1 MMTPSSPSLNLS
13 VGLAT
18 SIPTNKCG
26 LSSQKDTSSEPS
38 STPSQKPLNIFSTVD
53 GSDIPDEATVW
64 SLLELAGWKYKR
76 ADFEGT
82 LWQHRVV
89 TDKGYEYMVP
99 VTAGIPPFVEV
110 WWIFKEL
117 SQA

>member
-1 MMTPSSPSLNLS
+1 MTPSSPCLNLS
-13 VGLAT
+13 GGLASSLT
-18 SIPTNKCG
+18 ANKCG
-26 LSSQKDTSSEPS
+26 LSTPENTLSAPS
-38 STPSQKPLNIFSTVD
+38 LQPSQKPLSTSYNAD
-53 GSDIPDEATVW
+53 NKDIPDEATVW